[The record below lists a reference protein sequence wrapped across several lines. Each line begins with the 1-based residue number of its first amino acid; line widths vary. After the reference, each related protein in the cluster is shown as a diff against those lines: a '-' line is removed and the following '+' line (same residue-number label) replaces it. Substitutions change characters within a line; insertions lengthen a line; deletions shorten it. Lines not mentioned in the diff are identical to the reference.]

1 MAEQRPAE
9 RPIRGQR
16 FLDNKGRP
24 TLEAVGLPSAPL
36 RDLYH
41 RMVIARWRTFVLGW
55 LLLYSLLHVL
65 FATLYSLAPGCV
77 TSVEGFWDAYF
88 FSVQTMMTI
97 GYGAM
102 SPVTTYAHVLV
113 TVEAYAGMFL
123 TAILTGLVFAK
134 FATPTANVMFA
145 NWVCVAKHDGKPTLS
160 MRMANARGN
169 RLVSASLAVAVAKT
183 IKTLEGETFRRVVDL
198 KLVRNTNPLFWVGW
212 TAMHVIDET
221 SPFFGETNET
231 LAQKGMEMIVI
242 LSGVD
247 EHTSQ
252 SVHARRSYG
261 AEEIKWGARFVD
273 LIAAAQNEGAL
284 RRVDYRRFHDTQPA
298 DL

>member
-1 MAEQRPAE
+1 VAATNPNEDR
-9 RPIRGQR
+9 IRGQR

-24 TLEAVGLPSAPL
+24 TLEAVGLPRTPL

-41 RMVIARWRTFVLGW
+41 RMVIARWSTFIVGW
-55 LLLYSLLHVL
+55 LVLYSTLHLL
-65 FATLYSLAPGCV
+65 FACLYALAPGCV
-77 TSVEGFWDAYF
+77 SSVNGLWDAYF

-97 GYGAM
+97 GYGTM

-113 TVEAYAGMFL
+113 TIEAYLGVFL
-123 TAILTGLVFAK
+123 TAVLTGLIFAK

-145 NWVCVAKHDGKPTLS
+145 SWVCVAKHEGKPTLS
-160 MRMANARGN
+160 MRFANARGN
-169 RLVSASLAVAVAKT
+169 RLVSASLAVAVAMT
-183 IKTLEGETFRRVVDL
+183 VKTLEGETFRRVVDL

-221 SPFFGETNET
+221 SPFFGETTESLT
-231 LAQKGMEMIVI
+231 QKGMEMIVI

-273 LIAAAQNEGAL
+273 IIAAAQTAGGL

-298 DL
+298 EL